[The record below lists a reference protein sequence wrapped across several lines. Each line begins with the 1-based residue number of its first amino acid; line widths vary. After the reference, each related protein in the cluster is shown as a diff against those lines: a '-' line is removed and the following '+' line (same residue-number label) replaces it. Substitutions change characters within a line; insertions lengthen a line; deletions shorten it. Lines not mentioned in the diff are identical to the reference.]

1 VYSLQREPIFVTI
14 QSPETMSIFEAI
26 NTLDVDRVKLLVSQ
40 DKDVIN
46 QRNEKGQTPV
56 MTSFRNYLAFS
67 HGSSP
72 NGKYVLCRHLEEPT
86 DGYERYSCEMDVEEL
101 EEFGEDIED
110 GEEYDVP
117 CSYRSRSRK
126 ILFFLLDIPGV
137 TLYDKDNDGKTCGE
151 YLINFVL
158 ACDSHDDEAAVATF
172 QVLMDISELF
182 SINVSLVRK

>member
-1 VYSLQREPIFVTI
+1 MCTHFRENPSL
-14 QSPETMSIFEAI
+14 SPETMSIFEAI

-56 MTSFRNYLAFS
+56 MTSFRNYLTFS
-67 HGSSP
+67 HEPSP
-72 NGKYVLCRHLEEPT
+72 NGKYVLCRHLKEPT
-86 DGYERYSCEMDVEEL
+86 DGYERYSCGMEVEEL

-110 GEEYDVP
+110 DEDDEEYPVP
-117 CSYRSRSRK
+117 CSYRSRSKR

-137 TLYDKDNDGKTCGE
+137 TLCDKDNDGKTCGE
-151 YLINFVL
+151 YLINYVL
-158 ACDSHDDEAAVATF
+158 ACDPHYDEEVVETF
-172 QVLMDISELF
+172 QVLKNISELF